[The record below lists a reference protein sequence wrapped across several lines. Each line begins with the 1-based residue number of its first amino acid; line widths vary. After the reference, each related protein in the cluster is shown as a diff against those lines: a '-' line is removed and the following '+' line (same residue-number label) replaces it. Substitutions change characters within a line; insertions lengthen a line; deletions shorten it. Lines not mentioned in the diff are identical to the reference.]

1 MQRLRHS
8 HASAQTKVEI
18 DGIWYNLIAETKQA
32 EVTFK
37 SSSSSKNKNE
47 YTGPITI
54 PATVNYEGDD
64 YSVTSIGSSAFYKC
78 SSLTTINI
86 PESVTSIGI
95 SAFVWCTSLTTI
107 TLPEGVTSI
116 ESCAFFSCTSLTSIT
131 IPEGVTSIE
140 ERTFYGCE
148 SLTAINIPEGV
159 TSIGKL
165 AFYYCESLTA
175 IVLPKNLREIGSQ
188 AFADCNEL
196 LDVYCYAESV
206 PWAEA
211 NAFDGSY
218 PEYATLH
225 VPASALNTYKTTAPW
240 NSFGTIVA
248 LTEKEMSIEQLTSD
262 KSLLIIYDLSG
273 RRVEKAEKGIYI
285 INGKKTIVK

>member
-37 SSSSSKNKNE
+37 SSSSSENKNE
-47 YTGPITI
+47 YTGSITI

-64 YSVTSIGSSAFYKC
+64 YSVTSIGSYAFYK
-78 SSLTTINI
+78 
-86 PESVTSIGI
+86 
-95 SAFVWCTSLTTI
+95 CTSLTTI

-140 ERTFYGCE
+140 ERTFYG
-148 SLTAINIPEGV
+148 
-159 TSIGKL
+159 
-165 AFYYCESLTA
+165 CESLTA

-225 VPASALNTYKTTAPW
+225 VPASVLNTYKTTAPW

-262 KSLLIIYDLSG
+262 KSLLIIYELSG